1 MMLTALDLKTNLYA
15 FWLAA
20 ATGLTPEQAFEYLTE
35 PQITKP
41 GEKYCTGCG
50 LSKPL
55 KDFYKRSY
63 LYKGQL
69 KERYVQPCKECL
81 KKKEREK
88 YRKKKAGTE

>member
-20 ATGLTPEQAFEYLTE
+20 ATGLTPEEAFAELGDIE
-35 PQITKP
+35 PKRGQ
-41 GEKYCTGCG
+41 KYCTGCG

-69 KERYVQPCKECL
+69 KERYVQPCKECY
-81 KKKEREK
+81 KEK